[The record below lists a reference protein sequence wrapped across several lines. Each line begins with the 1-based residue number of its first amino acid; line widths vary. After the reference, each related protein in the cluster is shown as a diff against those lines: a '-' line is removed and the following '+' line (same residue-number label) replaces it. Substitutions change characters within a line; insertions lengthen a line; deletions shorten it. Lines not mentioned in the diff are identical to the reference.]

1 MPTRSRLGCPVSSA
15 FSANWSSTNPDRHI
29 EIRRHNMDAKT
40 ALAAAQ
46 VNATLALAAATAL
59 QPASGGD
66 AHRDKVSW
74 YGVAAVPSD
83 DKDDSS

>member
-1 MPTRSRLGCPVSSA
+1 LLHDA
-15 FSANWSSTNPDRHI
+15 TNPDRRI

-46 VNATLALAAATAL
+46 VHATLALAAATAL